1 MCALLAASLAIGV
14 VACGSDTSPAPP
26 TTPSPTTSTV
36 QVRATGDASG
46 TIEAGQ
52 TRQLAATATLSNGST
67 SDVTQQATWQSSA
80 TNVATVSAAGLVT
93 ALAEG
98 TADISATYQ
107 SVKGT
112 LGVGVRALRCAVTIS
127 PSTASF
133 DPFGGA
139 GAVQVQVSAPACKWS
154 ARSDAPWLP
163 FTFEPPSAGNGS
175 FGYTAPPN
183 STTETR
189 TGNIVVTT
197 QSGETATHAI
207 TVNRTTGCSY
217 VTEPEESVFT
227 AAGGTGQFRVVTTP
241 NNCQWNL
248 VNGMQ
253 ALGVQIISG
262 FSGTG
267 AGQVRFSVQ
276 AHTRDVDADG
286 YLEIAGLSGA
296 NPNGRH
302 HIIIRKR

>member
-1 MCALLAASLAIGV
+1 MTSRPVVARAMCALLAASLAIGV

-133 DPFGGA
+133 
-139 GAVQVQVSAPACKWS
+139 
-154 ARSDAPWLP
+154 
-163 FTFEPPSAGNGS
+163 
-175 FGYTAPPN
+175 
-183 STTETR
+183 
-189 TGNIVVTT
+189 
-197 QSGETATHAI
+197 
-207 TVNRTTGCSY
+207 
-217 VTEPEESVFT
+217 
-227 AAGGTGQFRVVTTP
+227 
-241 NNCQWNL
+241 
-248 VNGMQ
+248 
-253 ALGVQIISG
+253 
-262 FSGTG
+262 
-267 AGQVRFSVQ
+267 
-276 AHTRDVDADG
+276 
-286 YLEIAGLSGA
+286 
-296 NPNGRH
+296 
-302 HIIIRKR
+302 